1 MNLLSPLPE
10 ALTAER
16 IDVLARGQGNF
27 RLERIVSRQHAS
39 PPGFW
44 YDQDTVEWVFLL
56 QGSATLSL
64 EESDG
69 QIRRIHLKPG
79 DFLELPAHRRHRV
92 EETDPEKDTIWIALH
107 SSAPAERGQDA
118 GSS

>member
-10 ALTAER
+10 ALLDER
-16 IDVLARGQGNF
+16 IEVLARGQGDF

-79 DFLELPAHRRHRV
+79 DFLELPAHVRHRV
-92 EETDPEKDTIWIALH
+92 DETDPVADTVWVALH
-107 SSAPAERGQDA
+107 GSAPAGCGNDA